1 MSVAT
6 MANQHPPTPPE
17 VEGHELQ
24 DGFHQLLQHNARSQH
39 QPNGYSID
47 NASYIPSGNTYNTP
61 EPELGQWFVDQYG
74 NRSFMY
80 HNQNNLGGDIQYV
93 YKEQMVQ
100 KSQEKQALTK
110 TRTAIVNQCS
120 GLTKAACTQVCRS
133 ST

>member
-1 MSVAT
+1 

-17 VEGHELQ
+17 VQGRELQ

-47 NASYIPSGNTYNTP
+47 SASYIPSGNTYNTS

-93 YKEQMVQ
+93 CKEQMVQ
-100 KSQEKQALTK
+100 KSQEK
-110 TRTAIVNQCS
+110 
-120 GLTKAACTQVCRS
+120 
-133 ST
+133 